1 MATYVL
7 VHGGWHGGWCW
18 NRVAPL
24 LREAGHHVLTPTMTG
39 LGERVHLTSPQVDLA
54 LHIEDIVA
62 VLEWEDLRHV
72 ILVGHSSAGAV
83 ISGVAQRIPQRLARL
98 VYLDAFV
105 LREGEGVLDLVP
117 EAARMDLLARTEQ
130 HGQGWQVPI
139 PPLFVLGL
147 TEAADIEWVVPKL
160 RPQPLQ
166 TLRQP
171 LRGDTEVVR
180 AIPRVRHSGQGSG
193 MEVPRNRHGARCHG
207 HGTHDS
213 GRFAFEPIS
222 ILVTGRLYFGTR
234 HGREPANVAAIKW
247 RFRKLASTIRLGA
260 AIGSGLSCSSQRSK
274 LVAICNL
281 SNML

>member
-1 MATYVL
+1 VLASFRQPCISFRESSLKDAVLQRGRYTLLVVTYVL

-18 NRVAPL
+18 NQVAPL

-39 LGERVHLTSPQVDLA
+39 LGERVHLASPQVDLA

-117 EAARMDLLARTEQ
+117 EAARMDLLALTEQ

-171 LRGDTEVVR
+171 LRGDTEVVA
-180 AIPRVRHSGQGSG
+180 AIPTTYIKCKGDTGPFGESDTRAKAAGWKYL
-193 MEVPRNRHGARCHG
+193 EIATG
-207 HGTHDS
+207 HD
-213 GRFAFEPIS
+213 AM
-222 ILVTGRLYFGTR
+222 VTAPTT
-234 HGREPANVAAIKW
+234 VADLLLNQ
-247 RFRKLASTIRLGA
+247 LAS
-260 AIGSGLSCSSQRSK
+260 
-274 LVAICNL
+274 
-281 SNML
+281 